1 MKKVQFFETS
11 GINNPA
17 TKRSNQEEMNI
28 QYKTS
33 NLKPVFYTVFI
44 GQLFR
49 VLIVQ
54 QFRF

>member
-1 MKKVQFFETS
+1 MKKVPFFETS

-17 TKRSNQEEMNI
+17 IQPSKPEDMNI

-33 NLKPVFYTVFI
+33 NLKTIFYTAYI

-49 VLIVQ
+49 VLVIQ
-54 QFRF
+54 QFHF